1 MSISYIGKVIPSG
14 APRWLMGQ
22 RLHTPEKEK
31 FKGYTDKG
39 LAWGVVDKSKL
50 SDIDFLELWPDD
62 KTTTE
67 IPPVVASLPNL
78 KTLIIPSWFV
88 PHLKAEDFPP
98 GLDALQVGVLSENK
112 PKVNW
117 NKALVLK
124 QIKLLSMGQVES
136 DFYADSF
143 PGLSNTLVI
152 TTGNKKL
159 DLSEIAKCQHLKN
172 LFLNKPDTVDAMN
185 QAGAG
190 QLQFAAWAQGKN
202 EDFKGLKGYSHL
214 RDAEIKWN
222 KKLVSLEGL
231 EHLPKLEQLDML
243 GCSKLENLGDIMK
256 IKSLQ
261 WFRIMECGKAW
272 TAHIDEIT
280 DKFTKAGFE
289 KVRFEPDGNY
299 SLLEVWR
306 KYPPAK

>member
-22 RLHTPEKEK
+22 TLHTPGKEK
-31 FKGYTDKG
+31 FKGYADKG
-39 LAWGVVDKSKL
+39 LAWGVVDKKKCAE
-50 SDIDFLELWPDD
+50 IDFLELWPDD

-67 IPPVVASLPNL
+67 IPPVVATLPNL

-88 PHLKAEDFPP
+88 PHLKAADLPP
-98 GLDALQVGVLSENK
+98 GLEALQVGVLNEK
-112 PKVNW
+112 QPKVNW
-117 NKALVLK
+117 NKELVLK
-124 QIKLLSMGQVES
+124 QVKLLDLGMVDS

-143 PGLSNTLVI
+143 PGLSNTLII

-159 DLSEIAKCQHLKN
+159 DLTEIAKCRHLKN
-172 LFLNKPDTVDAMN
+172 LFLNKPDTVEALD

-190 QLQFAAWAQGKN
+190 PLQFTAWAHGKN

-231 EHLPKLEQLDML
+231 GHLPKLEKLDLL
-243 GCSKLENLGDIMK
+243 GCPKLEHLGDLMK
-256 IKSLQ
+256 IESLQ
-261 WFRIMECGKAW
+261 WFRIMECGKVW
-272 TAHIDEIT
+272 TDHMEEIKE
-280 DKFTKAGFE
+280 KFTTAGFE
-289 KVRFEPDGNY
+289 RIRFEPDGNY